1 MRKVKYIKKEVSVS
15 YHDLIWRDAVV
26 IVVVEQASIFAR
38 RLLGLGVLGGLLL
51 VPAALEVQVTHF
63 HQRDQTG
70 RPLQLPVDLARCVPV
85 ARAFAA
91 LIAFGRPRLQ
101 ANTNGFFPASTFDT
115 ALVDERASH
124 EESPDRPD
132 GEKEREEKIVLYV
145 RGLLCFSMRRPDAF
159 QFGPRTRMHLAA
171 DDAADT

>member
-38 RLLGLGVLGGLLL
+38 RLGLGVLGGLLL
-51 VPAALEVQVTHF
+51 FPAALEVQVTHF

-101 ANTNGFFPASTFDT
+101 ANTYGLFPASTFDT
-115 ALVDERASH
+115 LVDERASH

-132 GEKEREEKIVLYV
+132 GEKESERERKKLSSMW
-145 RGLLCFSMRRPDAF
+145 GLLCFSMRGAQTLFNLDHVRV
-159 QFGPRTRMHLAA
+159 HLRA

>member
-38 RLLGLGVLGGLLL
+38 RLGLGVLGGLLL
-51 VPAALEVQVTHF
+51 FPAALEVQVTHF

-101 ANTNGFFPASTFDT
+101 ANTYGLFPASTFDT
-115 ALVDERASH
+115 LVDERASH

-132 GEKEREEKIVLYV
+132 GEKESAREEKIVLYV
-145 RGLLCFSMRRPDAF
+145 GAFVLFNEGRPDAF
-159 QFGPRTRMHLAA
+159 QFGPRTRASQSG
-171 DDAADT
+171 